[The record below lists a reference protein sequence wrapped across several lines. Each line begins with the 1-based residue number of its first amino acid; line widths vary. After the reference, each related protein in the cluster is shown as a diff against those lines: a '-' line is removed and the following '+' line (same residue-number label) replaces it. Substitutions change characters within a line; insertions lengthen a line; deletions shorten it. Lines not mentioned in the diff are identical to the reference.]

1 MKPKFTTKHVGRAAY
16 VRRARKLMS
25 KLKPLDRW
33 QQEMTPEQRARAIR
47 SFGSVEAAYESMESG
62 LQRLVDDPAPTAIRV
77 TKNGVVYVYR

>member
-33 QQEMTPEQRARAIR
+33 QQERTLDIPR
-47 SFGSVEAAYESMESG
+47 GPVSG
-62 LQRLVDDPAPTAIRV
+62 
-77 TKNGVVYVYR
+77 